1 MYKELKNC
9 PNIFTMESTFS
20 GIDFGEL
27 KGQHLHTNQ
36 FEEMG
41 KDLCRTLLL
50 YENLFIPPEIKDLY
64 PSNQE
69 GGTYDFF
76 C

>member
-1 MYKELKNC
+1 M
-9 PNIFTMESTFS
+9 
-20 GIDFGEL
+20 
-27 KGQHLHTNQ
+27 HTNQ